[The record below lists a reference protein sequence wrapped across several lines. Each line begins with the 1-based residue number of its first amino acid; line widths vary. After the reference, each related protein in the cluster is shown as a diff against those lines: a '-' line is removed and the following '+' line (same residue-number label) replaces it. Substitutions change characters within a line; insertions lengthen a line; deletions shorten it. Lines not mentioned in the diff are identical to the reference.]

1 VGVTVEVSAEGIPR
15 LRFPEPFN
23 AAEHF
28 VDRHLAEGRGS
39 KVAIRTLDREVS
51 YSELAE
57 SVNRFGN
64 TLADLG
70 IKRGERVLM
79 VVNDCPEFFFL
90 FWGAL
95 KIGVIPVPL
104 NALLRANEFAFIIR
118 DSQCAGLVYSS
129 EFAEEVEAALE
140 ASLWRPRIVLRL
152 KGGEDALTEQ
162 ARDAALE
169 LRAVPTS
176 ADDDGYWLYSS
187 GTTGRPKGVIHT
199 HGDLAVCSQL
209 YTVGVLGAGE
219 SDVFFCVPRLF
230 FSYGLGA
237 AMCAPLWVGGT
248 TILDERRQTPETVME
263 VFRRYSP
270 TLFAA
275 VPTFFARILAAG
287 VLTRDAVP
295 RLRRCIS
302 AAEPLPPEMHRLWL
316 EVTGVPIMEG
326 IGSTEVGH
334 IYISNRF
341 DDIRPGTSGKPVPGY
356 QVRIVDDA
364 GNDVTDEM
372 PGRLLVKAQSV
383 TRHYWNE
390 PERTA
395 KAIVNGWFDTG
406 DTFRRDKDGYYVFC
420 GRGDDML
427 KISGRWIS
435 PFEIESALVEHP
447 KVLEAAVVG
456 RTDESGLMK
465 AEAWVVLKDSAQAC
479 ELTAQEVRVFCKGK
493 LSPYKFPA
501 WIHFVEHLPKTATG
515 KIQRY
520 KLRATQQ
527 EKVGHT

>member
-1 VGVTVEVSAEGIPR
+1 
-15 LRFPEPFN
+15 
-23 AAEHF
+23 
-28 VDRHLAEGRGS
+28 
-39 KVAIRTLDREVS
+39 
-51 YSELAE
+51 
-57 SVNRFGN
+57 
-64 TLADLG
+64 
-70 IKRGERVLM
+70 
-79 VVNDCPEFFFL
+79 
-90 FWGAL
+90 
-95 KIGVIPVPL
+95 
-104 NALLRANEFAFIIR
+104 
-118 DSQCAGLVYSS
+118 
-129 EFAEEVEAALE
+129 
-140 ASLWRPRIVLRL
+140 
-152 KGGEDALTEQ
+152 
-162 ARDAALE
+162 
-169 LRAVPTS
+169 
-176 ADDDGYWLYSS
+176 
-187 GTTGRPKGVIHT
+187 
-199 HGDLAVCSQL
+199 
-209 YTVGVLGAGE
+209 
-219 SDVFFCVPRLF
+219 
-230 FSYGLGA
+230 
-237 AMCAPLWVGGT
+237 
-248 TILDERRQTPETVME
+248 

-295 RLRRCIS
+295 RLRRCMS
-302 AAEPLPPEMHRLWL
+302 AAEPLPPELHRLWL